1 MADAAVTYDTAMTQ
15 TPDELQTLLD
25 SLAPL
30 MVDGSPHAVA
40 LGLKL
45 VSISQGRGVML
56 APYSPDLVGDPETGT
71 LHGGVITALL
81 DHVCGVAAFSAFGG
95 QETPATLDLR
105 IDYMRPARP
114 GCDITAEAV
123 CTKSHGLVAFVR
135 ATAHDGDLADPVAT
149 AQAAF
154 MITHTSKVAQA
165 RAVEAFKGGQS
176 A

>member
-1 MADAAVTYDTAMTQ
+1 VARAALTYDIAMTD
-15 TPDELQTLLD
+15 TPEDMQALLE

-30 MVDGSPHAVA
+30 MVDGSPHATA

-45 VSISQGRGVML
+45 VSISQGHGVML

-114 GCDITAEAV
+114 GCDVTAEAI

-135 ATAHDGDLADPVAT
+135 ATAHDGDIADPVAT

-154 MITHTSKVAQA
+154 MITHTSKLAQA
-165 RAVEAFKGGQS
+165 RAIEAFKGGDSQ
-176 A
+176 